1 MANLTIPNGANIKVT
16 YHASSN
22 DRVNDNGQFKTL
34 EGVLVEAK
42 ACAAGT
48 QYILSTAKGTRS
60 FTSAAKIRTL
70 EVNGM
75 KLIRHYANPFHQE
88 LENRF
93 NGLAE
98 GELRM
103 YV

>member
-1 MANLTIPNGANIKVT
+1 MANLTIPNGSNIKVT

-34 EGVLVEAK
+34 EGVLIESK